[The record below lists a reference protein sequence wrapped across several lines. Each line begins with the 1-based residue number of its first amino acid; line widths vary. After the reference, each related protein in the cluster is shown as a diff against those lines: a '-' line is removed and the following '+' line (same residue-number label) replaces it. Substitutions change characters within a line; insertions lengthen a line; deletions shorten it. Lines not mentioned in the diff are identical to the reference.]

1 MKMYTNLLNYR
12 LSLNQDVFHGDGDVE
27 EEDWEDVEAV
37 DGDNQLDGD
46 VEDTDVADSGDFIYF
61 KP

>member
-1 MKMYTNLLNYR
+1 MYTNLLNYR

-27 EEDWEDVEAV
+27 EEDGEDVEAV

-46 VEDTDVADSGDFIYF
+46 VEDADAADSGDFIYF